1 MEYKLLA
8 SAPSEAEI
16 IKAISRFYCGATISL
31 EGENI
36 HNLKGLIDGVRVI
49 KKRGR
54 YRFEMVSYSKQPQIH
69 ASEILKAQ
77 QIYSKA

>member
-31 EGENI
+31 DGENI
-36 HNLKGLIDGVRVI
+36 HNLNGLIDGVRVV

-54 YRFEMVSYSKQPQIH
+54 YRFEAI
-69 ASEILKAQ
+69 I
-77 QIYSKA
+77 

>member
-31 EGENI
+31 EGENV
-36 HNLKGLIDGVRVI
+36 HNLKGLLDGVRVI

-54 YRFEMVSYSKQPQIH
+54 YRFEMVSYSKQQ
-69 ASEILKAQ
+69 ENEDD
-77 QIYSKA
+77 

>member
-31 EGENI
+31 DGENI
-36 HNLKGLIDGVRVI
+36 HNLKGLIDGVRVS

-54 YRFEMVSYSKQPQIH
+54 YRFE
-69 ASEILKAQ
+69 AIL
-77 QIYSKA
+77 